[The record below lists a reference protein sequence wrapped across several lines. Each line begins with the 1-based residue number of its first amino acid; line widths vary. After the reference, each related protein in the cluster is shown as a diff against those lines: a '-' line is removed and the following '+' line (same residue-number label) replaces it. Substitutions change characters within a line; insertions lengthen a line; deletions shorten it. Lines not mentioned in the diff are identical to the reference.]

1 MSDQPSTSVD
11 TLFSAYVRLRQCG
24 LPIGEAAREL
34 KASVEGL
41 AKTELDQLAM
51 LTQGWEA
58 NHNRPS
64 SQTTHPLRGR
74 IINAGTVTLR
84 ESPPSKP
91 AIRPIQRSHDRR
103 STEES
108 TAIMSTSS
116 SEAPSPVIRPITV
129 KKPANYELA
138 PCPNCSKLNRVG
150 ESYCY
155 ACGEVLIEDRVST
168 RRLEDTASNRRKLG
182 ASYFGPETTLVLH
195 IRNTGDSIQIIPGT
209 HEIVLGRSTNKGALN
224 PDIDLN
230 PFGADTLGVSR
241 LHVSLKR
248 SEHTMMIT
256 DMNSSNKTY
265 VNGQVL
271 HPHEVRA
278 LNDGDEIR
286 IGRMYIAVQFSHLS

>member
-11 TLFSAYVRLRQCG
+11 SLFSAYVRLRQCG
-24 LPIGEAAREL
+24 LPIGDAAREL

-41 AKTELDQLAM
+41 AKPELDQLAM
-51 LTQGWEA
+51 LTQGWET

-64 SQTTHPLRGR
+64 SQTTSPLRGR
-74 IINAGTVTLR
+74 IINAGTVSVR
-84 ESPPSKP
+84 ETPPSKP
-91 AIRPIQRSHDRR
+91 AIRPIQRPQDRQ
-103 STEES
+103 SLEEN
-108 TAIMSTSS
+108 TGVMSVSASESS
-116 SEAPSPVIRPITV
+116 SPVIRPITV

-155 ACGEVLIEDRVST
+155 ACGEVLVEDRVST
-168 RRLEDTASNRRKLG
+168 RRLEDSVSLRRKMG
-182 ASYFGPETTLVLH
+182 ASYFGPETSLVLQ
-195 IRNTGDSIQIIPGT
+195 IRNTGDSIQIIPGA

-248 SEHTMMIT
+248 SEQTLIIT

-278 LNDGDEIR
+278 LNDGDEVR
-286 IGRMYIAVQFSHLS
+286 IGRMYIAVQFRHIG